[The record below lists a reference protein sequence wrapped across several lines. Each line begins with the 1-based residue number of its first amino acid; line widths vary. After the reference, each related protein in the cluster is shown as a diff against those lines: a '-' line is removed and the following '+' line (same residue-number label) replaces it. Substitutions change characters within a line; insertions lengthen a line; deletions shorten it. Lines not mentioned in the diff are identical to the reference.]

1 MRYVMQQ
8 HPEKRLG
15 LHTVSDSHAAL
26 ILLSSWSFCST
37 RRRWAAVRFCFACL
51 SSLLILSCDGCRLQQ
66 SLLLSVVHPGGRELL
81 SEGRGRAEG
90 EKEKEARQSQADTGA
105 GAPLS
110 RLVRAQVLAMRQV
123 SMFLHTSLGRIML
136 AEERA
141 RVAAAW
147 EMDLGDRKAAALLP
161 RGAVRVQAAYAL
173 KFAFF
178 LHCEREAMLA
188 TELPHL
194 AEYMRKRM
202 KVAFSRRDLSAVAA
216 RASSEAR
223 SLSPRWLSIDDLAA
237 LLADFVSEA
246 SPSPSVAV
254 AVVRRSLR
262 GDAQCRMRSQA
273 RQQARP
279 IPSSS
284 TYLHIH
290 TYIHTYVQT
299 FSYCALPVSR
309 VRSDSFLNVS
319 CVADAGRAGGAQLP
333 AHSRA
338 RDELPLCRARALRRD

>member
-1 MRYVMQQ
+1 MQQ

-81 SEGRGRAEG
+81 SEGQGRGEG
-90 EKEKEARQSQADTGA
+90 EKEARQSQADTGTGA
-105 GAPLS
+105 GIGTGAPLS

-223 SLSPRWLSIDDLAA
+223 SLSPRWLSMDDLAA

-246 SPSPSVAV
+246 SPSPSAV

-290 TYIHTYVQT
+290 TYICTNILLLR
-299 FSYCALPVSR
+299 FACFP
-309 VRSDSFLNVS
+309 RS
-319 CVADAGRAGGAQLP
+319 
-333 AHSRA
+333 
-338 RDELPLCRARALRRD
+338 E